1 MLGMPPARRVS
12 PGESYFGRWAAQH
25 NRDLLL
31 TVVDLADEAVI
42 DVADDPGVR
51 RPRPL
56 VADRALVGS
65 VTGCS
70 AC

>member
-1 MLGMPPARRVS
+1 MGVTARER
-12 PGESYFGRWAAQH
+12 
-25 NRDLLL
+25 LLSG
-31 TVVDLADEAVI
+31 VDLADCAVVG
-42 DVADDPGVR
+42 VADDLGVR

-56 VADRALVGS
+56 VADGALVGS

>member
-1 MLGMPPARRVS
+1 MRHYV
-12 PGESYFGRWAAQH
+12 
-25 NRDLLL
+25 L